1 MHRLDRCSFVW
12 LLVFMCNVYAL
23 VDISNWTTARRT
35 DRQTDGQTDRR
46 TIWGI
51 YVTSTQRNIP
61 QNSSSDFWLLRLRL
75 SCVRHGG
82 VECWIVGYRGCW
94 ATICAFV
101 SLILFGIQISF
112 VFFCNS
118 SSASTSRCDEFY
130 GCQRCNVPLMPS
142 NVTQTAVISY
152 GVMQT
157 AQTNKNC
164 THLGDRIHMCIWIW
178 IWICIALAFLILSF
192 DYD

>member
-1 MHRLDRCSFVW
+1 MHRLDRCSFVRSYVHSFVW
-12 LLVFMCNVYAL
+12 WLVFMCNVYAL

-35 DRQTDGQTDRR
+35 DRQTDGQTDRQ

-101 SLILFGIQISF
+101 RLILFGIQISF
-112 VFFCNS
+112 VFFVQLII
-118 SSASTSRCDEFY
+118 RI
-130 GCQRCNVPLMPS
+130 
-142 NVTQTAVISY
+142 NVTMWWILWMPEIQCPINAFKCHS
-152 GVMQT
+152 
-157 AQTNKNC
+157 NC
-164 THLGDRIHMCIWIW
+164 SHLLWSNANGSD
-178 IWICIALAFLILSF
+178 
-192 DYD
+192 